1 MHGSTT
7 RETILVVEDEETVRR
22 LTCDILRSSGYEV
35 LIAKNG
41 EEAIDICKRHRGNI
55 DLMLTD
61 VVIPGMNGKQAA
73 ESVMSHREPMQ
84 VLYMSG
90 YTDDAIVRQGVIDPG
105 TNFIEKPFTAQG
117 LIWKVREM
125 LDKESR
131 RQPRAA
137 NEEVRTGCLH
147 Q

>member
-1 MHGSTT
+1 MQGST
-7 RETILVVEDEETVRR
+7 RSETILLVEDEETVRR
-22 LTCDILRSSGYEV
+22 LTCDILSSSGYEV

-61 VVIPGMNGKQAA
+61 VVMPGMNGKQAA

-90 YTDDAIVRQGVIDPG
+90 YTDDAIVRQGVLDPG